1 MRRFLIV
8 TSAALTVVGCAPA
21 GSADLAPTASGSAS
35 APRACF
41 RPSDIVNF
49 REGSSQSLYLRS
61 RQGDVFEVAS
71 AGCLDVGV
79 GFGLSITPLTGISD
93 RLCVD
98 DSARIV
104 GSSQTFPSGPCQAR
118 IVRSL
123 TAAEIAALPS
133 RDRP

>member
-8 TSAALTVVGCAPA
+8 TSTALTLSACAPTGQTEVA
-21 GSADLAPTASGSAS
+21 AMGRGGD

-41 RPSDIVNF
+41 RPSEIVNF
-49 REGSSQSLYLRS
+49 REASSQSLYLRS
-61 RQGDVFEVAS
+61 RRGDVFEVAA
-71 AGCLDVGV
+71 AGCLDLGV
-79 GFGLSITPLTGISD
+79 GYGLSITPTTGISD

-104 GSSQTFPSGPCQAR
+104 GSGSTFPRGPCLAR

-123 TAAEIAALPS
+123 TPAEIEALPS